1 MKKTLFIFGP
11 YDEFTL
17 FIKFNSLIRKEKQK
31 KEYDEIIAIVPY
43 CAAGVISEADKILT
57 VSHQFHINTE
67 SEYPRILNI
76 KPPGNMVVAPGGRE
90 HRGYYKSG
98 FLSLTLRYIKQNFDN
113 YDVAMYTEKN
123 HRYRRHLLHEFNIES
138 IHMEPLD
145 AFDIKRNP
153 SSEGCV
159 YHDQFVDVV
168 KNLGEGM
175 ELLPFKEDYHTI
187 KNAYGD
193 YFDEKTYVIH
203 SRGFK
208 HKQPGVYNAEHGMNS
223 LGYRPIIEKLMD
235 EGYKFINVGFPP
247 ADLGIQ
253 HANYAPCDLSLS
265 YSEHL
270 SFCRLAAGW
279 IMFSDAG
286 GWLIHICSDLD
297 IFSIGPEWSHFST
310 GAHGYKPLL
319 ENRLLRKELYTADL
333 RNGTPKELYGYI
345 RVHKPTIYNDKLPS
359 LKQRVMI
366 IDE

>member
-17 FIKFNSLIRKEKQK
+17 FIKFNSAIRREKQK

-57 VSHQFHINTE
+57 VSHEFHVKDNTH
-67 SEYPRILNI
+67 YPNILNL
-76 KPPGNMVVAPGGRE
+76 KCPPGTSVRPGARE
-90 HRGYYKSG
+90 HSGYVKSG
-98 FLSLTLRYIKQNFDN
+98 FLKLALRYIKQNFDN
-113 YDVAMYTEKN
+113 YDVVIYTEKE
-123 HRYRRHLLHEFNIES
+123 HYYRMRFVHECRVEQVQVK
-138 IHMEPLD
+138 PLD

-159 YHDQFVDVV
+159 YHDQFVDVA

-175 ELLPFKEDYHTI
+175 ELLPFKEDYHAI
-187 KNAYGD
+187 KNSYGE
-193 YFDEKTYVIH
+193 YFDEKTYIIH

-253 HANYAPCDLSLS
+253 HANYSPCDLDFS

-297 IFSIGPEWSHFST
+297 IFSIGPEWAHFGT
-310 GAHGYKPLL
+310 GTHGYKPLL

-333 RNGTPKELYGYI
+333 RNGTPKELYRYV
-345 RVHKPTIYNDKLPS
+345 RAHKPTIYNDKLPS
-359 LKQRVMI
+359 LKQRVII